1 MLPYRM
7 ETISGVIST
16 ADHSKLISIIS
27 TNLLVYIYIRNLMT
41 TTCQSLGLLI
51 NVRNKLD

>member
-1 MLPYRM
+1 MLTYRM
-7 ETISGVIST
+7 ETISSVIST

-27 TNLLVYIYIRNLMT
+27 TNLLLYNYIWNLMT

-51 NVRNKLD
+51 NIRNKLD